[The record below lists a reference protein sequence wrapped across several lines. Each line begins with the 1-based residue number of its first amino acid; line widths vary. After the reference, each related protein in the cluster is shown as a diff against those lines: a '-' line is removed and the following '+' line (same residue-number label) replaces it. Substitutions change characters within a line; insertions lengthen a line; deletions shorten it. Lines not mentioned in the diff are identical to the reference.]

1 MTSAEKRTILEAA
14 IDRAYTAIA
23 ETTGAEMKDGQFGNF
38 LYNICHM
45 ENIAAGLVGG
55 EEDQREVTGAVESQ
69 NPCPGPAAD
78 AGTAKEP
85 LAVEAAE
92 PEQTPAE
99 DEGETEEPT
108 TYTKE
113 EVKSALARARVKGVN
128 AVAVLRQVGA
138 DSFQTLTSN
147 KYAEVMRIIEQEL
160 ANAS

>member
-23 ETTGAEMKDGQFGNF
+23 ETPVAEMKDERFRDLLFRIDQ
-38 LYNICHM
+38 LEH
-45 ENIAAGLVGG
+45 IASRLSVA
-55 EEDQREVTGAVESQ
+55 EEGQREITGAIGDQ
-69 NPCPGPAAD
+69 NSCPGPSD
-78 AGTAKEP
+78 AGTAEES
-85 LAVEAAE
+85 LAVEEAE
-92 PEQTPAE
+92 SEQATTE

-108 TYTKE
+108 MYTKE

>member
-1 MTSAEKRTILEAA
+1 MTSSEKRTILEAA
-14 IDRAYTAIA
+14 IARAYTAID
-23 ETTGAEMKDGQFGNF
+23 ESSGAEMKDERFGDLLF
-38 LYNICHM
+38 RIDQLEH
-45 ENIAAGLVGG
+45 IASRLGGG
-55 EEDQREVTGAVESQ
+55 EEGQQKVTESVGDP
-69 NPCPGPAAD
+69 NLCPGPSD
-78 AGTAKEP
+78 AGTAKES

-92 PEQTPAE
+92 SEQTPAE
-99 DEGETEEPT
+99 DETEEPT

-113 EVKSALARARVKGVN
+113 EVKSALAKARVKGVN

>member
-1 MTSAEKRTILEAA
+1 MTSAEKRAILEAA
-14 IDRAYTAIA
+14 IARAYTAIS
-23 ETTGAEMKDGQFGNF
+23 ESSGTEMKDARFGDLLFHIDQMEILAANLTDDEGGQ
-38 LYNICHM
+38 
-45 ENIAAGLVGG
+45 
-55 EEDQREVTGAVESQ
+55 QEVTGSVGDP
-69 NPCPGPAAD
+69 NLCPGPAD
-78 AGTAKEP
+78 NTETTKEP

-92 PEQTPAE
+92 PEQTTT
-99 DEGETEEPT
+99 DGEGEEQV

>member
-14 IDRAYTAIA
+14 IDRAYTIIS
-23 ETTGAEMKDGQFGNF
+23 ESSVAEMLDTPFGDLLF
-38 LYNICHM
+38 HIDQM
-45 ENIAAGLVGG
+45 ESLAAGLAGG
-55 EEDQREVTGAVESQ
+55 EEDQLEVTEAVESQ
-69 NPCPGPAAD
+69 NQCPGPD
-78 AGTAKEP
+78 AGTTKES
-85 LAVEAAE
+85 LAVEEAE
-92 PEQTPAE
+92 SEQTPTE
-99 DEGETEEPT
+99 DEGEEPT

-113 EVKSALARARVKGVN
+113 EVKSALAKARVKGVN

>member
-1 MTSAEKRTILEAA
+1 MTSKEKLSILTAA

-23 ETTGAEMKDGQFGNF
+23 EAPGAEMKDGQFGNF

-45 ENIAAGLVGG
+45 ENIAAGLSVAEEGQQEVAGVVG
-55 EEDQREVTGAVESQ
+55 DP
-69 NPCPGPAAD
+69 NLCPGTSD
-78 AGTAKEP
+78 AGTAKES
-85 LAVEAAE
+85 LAVEEAE
-92 PEQTPAE
+92 PEQTTT
-99 DEGETEEPT
+99 EGEGEEPT

-113 EVKSALARARVKGVN
+113 EVKSALAKARVKGVN

>member
-1 MTSAEKRTILEAA
+1 MTSAEKRTILEDA

-23 ETTGAEMKDGQFGNF
+23 ETSGAAMKDGQFGNF

-45 ENIAAGLVGG
+45 ENIATHLAGG
-55 EEDQREVTGAVESQ
+55 EEDQLEVTEAVESQ
-69 NPCPGPAAD
+69 NQCPGPD
-78 AGTAKEP
+78 AGTTKES
-85 LAVEAAE
+85 LAVEEAE
-92 PEQTPAE
+92 SEQATT
-99 DEGETEEPT
+99 EGETEEPT

-128 AVAVLRQVGA
+128 AVAVLRKVGA

>member
-1 MTSAEKRTILEAA
+1 MTRSEKRTILEAA
-14 IDRAYTAIA
+14 IDRAYTTIA
-23 ETTGAEMKDGQFGNF
+23 ETSGAEMKDGQFGNF

-55 EEDQREVTGAVESQ
+55 EEDQREVTGAIGDQ
-69 NPCPGPAAD
+69 NQCPGPSD
-78 AGTAKEP
+78 AGTAKES
-85 LAVEAAE
+85 LAVETAE

>member
-14 IDRAYTAIA
+14 IARAYTAIG
-23 ETTGAEMKDGQFGNF
+23 ETSGAEMKDERFRDLLF
-38 LYNICHM
+38 NIDHM
-45 ENIAAGLVGG
+45 ESIASDLGRG
-55 EEDQREVTGAVESQ
+55 EECQQKVTGAVGDP
-69 NPCPGPAAD
+69 NLCPGPED
-78 AGTAKEP
+78 EAGTTKES

-92 PEQTPAE
+92 SEQTPAE

-113 EVKSALARARVKGVN
+113 EVKSALAKARVKGVN

-160 ANAS
+160 ADAS

>member
-1 MTSAEKRTILEAA
+1 MRLS
-14 IDRAYTAIA
+14 
-23 ETTGAEMKDGQFGNF
+23 
-38 LYNICHM
+38 
-45 ENIAAGLVGG
+45 VP
-55 EEDQREVTGAVESQ
+55 EEGQREVTVAVESQ

-99 DEGETEEPT
+99 DEGEEPT
-108 TYTKE
+108 TYTKT

>member
-14 IDRAYTAIA
+14 ITRAYTAIA
-23 ETTGAEMKDGQFGNF
+23 ETPGAEMKDERFGDLLF
-38 LYNICHM
+38 RIDQL
-45 ENIAAGLVGG
+45 ERIASRLGGG
-55 EEDQREVTGAVESQ
+55 EEGQQKVTGAAEDQSL
-69 NPCPGPAAD
+69 CPGPSE
-78 AGTAKEP
+78 AGTSKEP
-85 LAVEAAE
+85 LAVEPAE

-99 DEGETEEPT
+99 AEGETEEPT

-147 KYAEVMRIIEQEL
+147 KYAEVMKIIEQEL

>member
-1 MTSAEKRTILEAA
+1 MNNKEKLCILTAA

-23 ETTGAEMKDGQFGNF
+23 ETPGAEMKDGQFGNL

-45 ENIAAGLVGG
+45 ENIAAGLSGA
-55 EEDQREVTGAVESQ
+55 EEGQQEVTGAVGDP
-69 NPCPGPAAD
+69 NLCTGPSD
-78 AGTAKEP
+78 AGTTKES
-85 LAVEAAE
+85 LAVEEAE
-92 PEQTPAE
+92 PEQTTAE
-99 DEGETEEPT
+99 DEGEEQA

-113 EVKSALARARVKGVN
+113 EVKSALAKARVRGVN

-160 ANAS
+160 ADAS

>member
-14 IDRAYTAIA
+14 IARAYTAIA
-23 ETTGAEMKDGQFGNF
+23 ETPGAEMKDGRFGDLLF
-38 LYNICHM
+38 RIDQLEH
-45 ENIAAGLVGG
+45 IASRLIGG
-55 EEDQREVTGAVESQ
+55 EEGQPEVAGVIGDP
-69 NPCPGPAAD
+69 NLCPSPSD
-78 AGTAKEP
+78 AGTTEESS
-85 LAVEAAE
+85 AVEPAE

-99 DEGETEEPT
+99 AEGEAEEPT

>member
-14 IDRAYTAIA
+14 IARAYTAIG
-23 ETTGAEMKDGQFGNF
+23 ESSGAEMKDERFGDLLF
-38 LYNICHM
+38 HIDQM
-45 ENIAAGLVGG
+45 ESLAADLSDV
-55 EEDQREVTGAVESQ
+55 EESQRKVTGAVESQ
-69 NPCPGPAAD
+69 NQCPGPDAD
-78 AGTAKEP
+78 AGTTKESS
-85 LAVEAAE
+85 AVEPAE
-92 PEQTPAE
+92 PEQPPAE
-99 DEGETEEPT
+99 TENEEPV

>member
-14 IDRAYTAIA
+14 IARAYTAIA
-23 ETTGAEMKDGQFGNF
+23 ETPGAEMKDGQFGGLLF
-38 LYNICHM
+38 RIDQLEH
-45 ENIAAGLVGG
+45 IASRLGGG
-55 EEDQREVTGAVESQ
+55 EEGQREITGAVGDQ
-69 NPCPGPAAD
+69 NQCPGPSD
-78 AGTAKEP
+78 AGTAKES
-85 LAVEAAE
+85 LAVETAE

>member
-1 MTSAEKRTILEAA
+1 MDNKEKRTILEAA

-23 ETTGAEMKDGQFGNF
+23 ETSGAEMKDERFRDLLF
-38 LYNICHM
+38 NIDHM
-45 ENIAAGLVGG
+45 ESIALDLVGG
-55 EEDQREVTGAVESQ
+55 EEGQREVTRAVESQ

-85 LAVEAAE
+85 LAAEAAE

-160 ANAS
+160 ADAS

>member
-14 IDRAYTAIA
+14 IARAYTAID
-23 ETTGAEMKDGQFGNF
+23 ESSGAEMKDGQFGNF

-45 ENIAAGLVGG
+45 ENIAADLVGS
-55 EEDQREVTGAVESQ
+55 EEDQQKVTGAVGDP
-69 NPCPGPAAD
+69 NLCPGPAD
-78 AGTAKEP
+78 NTGTPKES

-92 PEQTPAE
+92 SEQTPDE

>member
-1 MTSAEKRTILEAA
+1 MTNKEKLSILTAA
-14 IDRAYTAIA
+14 VDRAYTAIA
-23 ETTGAEMKDGQFGNF
+23 ETSGSEMKDGQFGNL

-45 ENIAAGLVGG
+45 ENIAAELSGA
-55 EEDQREVTGAVESQ
+55 EEGQLEVTEAVESQ
-69 NPCPGPAAD
+69 NQCPGPD
-78 AGTAKEP
+78 AGTAKES
-85 LAVEAAE
+85 LAVEEAE
-92 PEQTPAE
+92 PEQTTT
-99 DEGETEEPT
+99 EGEGEEPT

-113 EVKSALARARVKGVN
+113 EVKSALAKARVKGVN

>member
-23 ETTGAEMKDGQFGNF
+23 ETSGAEMKDGQFGNF

-55 EEDQREVTGAVESQ
+55 EEDQREVTGAVGIP
-69 NPCPGPAAD
+69 NLCPGPSE

-92 PEQTPAE
+92 SDQTPAE